1 MSVFARQEIIAGW
14 RQDLIG
20 GSRVL
25 VYGRGWL
32 GCFTVWALTS
42 LGVFEVVWVGAPS
55 PAAAS
60 FGGFLVRDHAPS
72 LNALLCEYPVEPER
86 PPEIDWVLNG
96 PPVRMAIACAAGP
109 ARRLLAATAAS
120 RGIPFL
126 DVACAA
132 RGEATG
138 LEDPVPAMMA
148 AALAAD
154 EFRQLVNPLPAL
166 ADRELGGIGFV
177 SPAVAAPGPVLL
189 VGVGGIGVYCAVLL
203 AAAGVPT
210 LMLDGD
216 TIEITNLNRQGLF
229 TASDAAAARAKA
241 EAAAERLAALFPS
254 CRLRGVAARI
264 GDDAEDAMRQAA
276 PAAIVSAVDN
286 AATRLLLSR
295 FGARLGVPVV
305 QAGTDL
311 FSADCFVQDPDGP
324 VLDQQMR
331 GALSAAAAS
340 GAARRGGGCA
350 ANPSYV
356 VPGMV
361 AGAFAAARALA
372 VLGGARALPSLHWR
386 SGVLPRERREIRDE
400 FACATV

>member
-86 PPEIDWVLNG
+86 PPEIDWGLNG

-109 ARRLLAATAAS
+109 ARRLLSATAAS

-264 GDDAEDAMRQAA
+264 GDDAEDAMRQGGAGGHWPAGGQAA
-276 PAAIVSAVDN
+276 PPPP
-286 AATRLLLSR
+286 LPP
-295 FGARLGVPVV
+295 FGA
-305 QAGTDL
+305 
-311 FSADCFVQDPDGP
+311 
-324 VLDQQMR
+324 
-331 GALSAAAAS
+331 
-340 GAARRGGGCA
+340 
-350 ANPSYV
+350 
-356 VPGMV
+356 
-361 AGAFAAARALA
+361 
-372 VLGGARALPSLHWR
+372 
-386 SGVLPRERREIRDE
+386 
-400 FACATV
+400 

>member
-1 MSVFARQEIIAGW
+1 MSVFARQEIIPNW
-14 RQDLIG
+14 RQDVIG

-42 LGVFEVVWVGAPS
+42 LGVFEVVWLGAPS
-55 PAAAS
+55 PVAAA
-60 FGGFLVRDHAPS
+60 FGGFLARDHAPG
-72 LNALLCEYPVEPER
+72 LNTLLCEYPIEPER
-86 PPEIDWVLNG
+86 PPEVDWVLNG
-96 PPVRMAIACAAGP
+96 PPVRMIIACAAGP
-109 ARRLLAATAAS
+109 ARGLLAAAAAAQ
-120 RGIPFL
+120 GIPFL

-132 RGEATG
+132 RGEAAG
-138 LEDPVPAMMA
+138 LDHPVPAMMA

-166 ADRELGGIGFV
+166 ADRELGGVGFV
-177 SPAVAAPGPVLL
+177 SPTVAAAGRVLL
-189 VGVGGIGVYCAVLL
+189 AGVGGIGVYCAVLL
-203 AAAGVPT
+203 AAAGVP
-210 LMLDGD
+210 LLLVDGD
-216 TIEITNLNRQGLF
+216 TIEVTNLNRQGLF
-229 TASDAAAARAKA
+229 TAEDAVAARPKA

-264 GDDAEDAMRQAA
+264 GEGSADAMRRAA

-311 FSADCFVQDPDGP
+311 FSADCFVQDHGGP
-324 VLDQQMR
+324 ALDQQMR

-340 GAARRGGGCA
+340 EAARRGGGCA

-386 SGVLPRERREIRDE
+386 SGVLPRERRGIRDE
-400 FACATV
+400 FACAAV